1 MRPEERKHIIDVL
14 VRLIRGRCASLGISL
29 AELSHRAGVA
39 ETKLRGEDGL
49 SFLEFQRIRDELWP
63 DTPLHE
69 IYSLLLPPF
78 ETPAQLS
85 HELRQVC
92 TELLK
97 LDGAYPIFLVLDDKE
112 E

>member
-1 MRPEERKHIIDVL
+1 MRPEESKHIIDVL

-29 AELSHRAGVA
+29 AELSHRVGMA

-49 SFLEFQRIRDELWP
+49 SLLEFQRIRDELWP
-63 DTPLHE
+63 GTSLYE

-78 ETPAQLS
+78 ETSEQLS
-85 HELRQVC
+85 CELRQLC
-92 TELLK
+92 IALIK
-97 LDGAYPIFLVLDDKE
+97 QDGAYPIFLVLDDKE